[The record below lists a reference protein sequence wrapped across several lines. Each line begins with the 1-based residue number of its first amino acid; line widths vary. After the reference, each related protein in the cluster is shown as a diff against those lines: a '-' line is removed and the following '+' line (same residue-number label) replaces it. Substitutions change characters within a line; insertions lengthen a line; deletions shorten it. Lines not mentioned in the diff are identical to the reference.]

1 MLKPLA
7 DKIVVKVV
15 AKEEVTKSGI
25 VLPGTAQEKPQEAIV
40 VAVGAGR
47 VLDNGQ
53 KVAPEVKTNDRVVF
67 AKYSGT
73 EFKYNGEE
81 YLILGERDILAIVE

>member
-40 VAVGAGR
+40 IAVGTGR

-53 KVAPEVKTNDRVVF
+53 KVAPEVKVNDRVVF

-73 EFKYNGEE
+73 EFKYSGEE

>member
-25 VLPGTAQEKPQEAIV
+25 VLPGTAQEKPQEAVV

-53 KVAPEVKTNDRVVF
+53 KVAPEVKTDDRVVF

-81 YLILGERDILAIVE
+81 YLILSERDILAIVE

>member
-7 DKIVVKVV
+7 DKIVVQVV
-15 AKEEVTKSGI
+15 AKEEITKGGI
-25 VLPGTAQEKPQEAIV
+25 VLPGTAQEKPQEALV

-53 KVAPEVKTNDRVVF
+53 KVLPEVKVNDRVVF

-73 EFKYNGEE
+73 EFKYNGQD
-81 YLILGERDILAIVE
+81 YLILSERDILAIVE

>member
-40 VAVGAGR
+40 IAVGAGR
-47 VLDNGQ
+47 VLENGQ
-53 KVAPEVKTNDRVVF
+53 KVVPEVKADDRVVF

-81 YLILGERDILAIVE
+81 YLILGERDILAVVE

>member
-7 DKIVVKVV
+7 DKIVVQVV

-25 VLPGTAQEKPQEAIV
+25 VLPGTAQEKPQEAVV

-53 KVAPEVKTNDRVVF
+53 KVAPEVKTDDRVVF

-81 YLILGERDILAIVE
+81 YLILSERDILAIVE

>member
-25 VLPGTAQEKPQEAIV
+25 VLPGTAQEKPQEALV

-53 KVAPEVKTNDRVVF
+53 KIAPEVKVDDRVVF

>member
-7 DKIVVKVV
+7 DKVVVQVV
-15 AKEEVTKSGI
+15 AKEEITKGGI
-25 VLPGTAQEKPQEAIV
+25 VLPGTAQEKPQEALV
-40 VAVGAGR
+40 VAVGGGR

-53 KVAPEVKTNDRVVF
+53 KVTPEVKVNDRVVF

-73 EFKYNGEE
+73 EFKYNGKD

>member
-7 DKIVVKVV
+7 DKVVVQVV
-15 AKEEVTKSGI
+15 AKEEITKGGI
-25 VLPGTAQEKPQEAIV
+25 VLPGTAQEKPQEALV
-40 VAVGAGR
+40 VAVGSGR

-53 KVAPEVKTNDRVVF
+53 KVTPEVKVNDRVVF

-73 EFKYNGEE
+73 EFKYNGQD
-81 YLILGERDILAIVE
+81 YLILGERDILAVVE

>member
-25 VLPGTAQEKPQEAIV
+25 VLPGTAQEKPQEALVI
-40 VAVGAGR
+40 AVGAGR

-53 KVAPEVKTNDRVVF
+53 KVAPEVKVNDRVVF